1 RGAGGLG
8 PFHQDGPQRNRI
20 RDDAG
25 VRGGLLHPQAQGGVL
40 AGPAP
45 GGRDLAHGERGALVA
60 PRPHLRRAGQEP
72 GHEGHCAVR
81 GRFRR
86 GALDGGRGD
95 RPRRARARHHA
106 LAPRA
111 AALARR
117 GLVLRQAPRRDE
129 ERIRRPRHQ
138 EGMSDTRWIPAADAG
153 ELRRAG
159 FKRIVDAAGRA
170 IAARGAFAISLA
182 GGNTPRGVY
191 AMLREADT
199 DWALWHIYYGDERC
213 VSRGDPE
220 RNSRMARDAWLDH
233 VPIPAANIH
242 EIPAELGADAGAAAY
257 AKALKGLGDFDL
269 TLLGL
274 GEDGHTASLFPGHE
288 WGDSFGSP
296 GAIAVFDAPKLPSER
311 VSLSAARL

>member
-1 RGAGGLG
+1 
-8 PFHQDGPQRNRI
+8 
-20 RDDAG
+20 
-25 VRGGLLHPQAQGGVL
+25 
-40 AGPAP
+40 
-45 GGRDLAHGERGALVA
+45 
-60 PRPHLRRAGQEP
+60 
-72 GHEGHCAVR
+72 
-81 GRFRR
+81 
-86 GALDGGRGD
+86 
-95 RPRRARARHHA
+95 
-106 LAPRA
+106 
-111 AALARR
+111 
-117 GLVLRQAPRRDE
+117 
-129 ERIRRPRHQ
+129 
-138 EGMSDTRWIPAADAG
+138 MSDTRWIPAADAG

-311 VSLSAARL
+311 VSLSAARLSHSREVLFLVAGESKRGAVAKWSSGANIPARAIRPAAGVDVLVEASLLG